1 MYVAE
6 SRHNEKSGQ
15 RRRVLRV
22 RADLRVVLALANGEK
37 RPARVVDVSIGGMFL
52 QCERVP
58 AYGEA
63 VTVIVRLRESD
74 DWHLIPATVRWFSGT
89 GFGVAFEGLDQ
100 RQSLDL
106 AKFVDQ
112 SAA

>member
-1 MYVAE
+1 MYVTS
-6 SRHNEKSGQ
+6 SRADEKSGQ
-15 RRRVLRV
+15 RRRVVRV
-22 RADLRVVLALANGEK
+22 RADLRVVVALADLQK
-37 RPARVVDVSIGGMFL
+37 VPARVVDVSVGGMFL
-52 QCERVP
+52 ECERVP

-74 DWHLIPATVRWFSGT
+74 DWHLIPATVRWFSRGA
-89 GFGVAFEGLDQ
+89 FGVAFEALDQ
-100 RQSLDL
+100 RQSLAL

>member
-1 MYVAE
+1 MYVAP
-6 SRHNEKSGQ
+6 SRSDEQSGQ

-22 RADLRVVLALANGEK
+22 RADLRVVLALATGEK
-37 RPARVVDVSIGGMFL
+37 RPARVVDVSVGGMFL

-58 AYGEA
+58 SYGEA

-74 DWHLIPATVRWFSGT
+74 DWHLIPAVVRWFSGS

-100 RQSLDL
+100 RQAL
-106 AKFVDQ
+106 ALAAFVDQ
-112 SAA
+112 FAA